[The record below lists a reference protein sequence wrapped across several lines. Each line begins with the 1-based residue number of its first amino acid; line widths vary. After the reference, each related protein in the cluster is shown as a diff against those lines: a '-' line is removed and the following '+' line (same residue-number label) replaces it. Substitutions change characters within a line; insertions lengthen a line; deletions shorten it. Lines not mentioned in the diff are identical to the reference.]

1 MPILVEIYEI
11 RGFILFSTSVIKRVE
26 LFSLL
31 FWLLFLWNVLHKI
44 VQKTKLLL
52 SVFFYIYFL
61 DTFFVFPHVFTNL
74 TFVDFSCVSVATS
87 TLLTWAMLRRQPQ
100 RLLFWVLGLWRPNW
114 RVLKWVLQLRTVAAT
129 VDQAAPA
136 THATASEVKIYNLE
150 AEITVIYVS
159 TNNKNY
165 VLCLI
170 KWSWLEFANSN
181 VLGYLLRVFEV
192 WLLSVWLVYHKYVNL
207 NHQSLL
213 INGLLLVLYE

>member
-1 MPILVEIYEI
+1 M
-11 RGFILFSTSVIKRVE
+11 S
-26 LFSLL
+26 
-31 FWLLFLWNVLHKI
+31 FLCEEKKSCGIWI
-44 VQKTKLLL
+44 
-52 SVFFYIYFL
+52 
-61 DTFFVFPHVFTNL
+61 TFFIGAFFIKLFKKQNVYFQFFIFLGYVLLIWWSLPNSIFFLNFVLPHVFVNL
-74 TFVDFSCVSVATS
+74 MFVDFSCISVATS

-129 VDQAAPA
+129 VDQAAPV
-136 THATASEVKIYNLE
+136 THATASKVKMYNLE
-150 AEITVIYVS
+150 AEIAVIYVS